1 MISEG
6 ARILTKPT
14 VRIKY
19 PVSRKILR
27 FLKPSDLISYAGKAF
42 CFTCTS
48 LELFAKY
55 EKLEGAPLV
64 DLSQEIVVLGTVENE
79 VLFLDKRFPT
89 PEELEYLFL
98 RGVSAT
104 IGRPVT
110 GSHITELY
118 MRFGRV
124 HFVPTEEFS
133 FIHDDVTIM
142 AKSVEL
148 DDLILY
154 VNVASNGS
162 IYLEG

>member
-1 MISEG
+1 MIFEG
-6 ARILTKPT
+6 ARILAKPT

-27 FLKPSDLISYAGKAF
+27 LLKPSDLISYAGKAF
-42 CFTCTS
+42 CFTCPA
-48 LELFAKY
+48 LEVFAKY

-64 DLSQEIVVLGTVENE
+64 DLSQEIVVFGNVENG
-79 VLFLDKRFPT
+79 VLFLDKAFPT

-110 GSHITELY
+110 GSHITDLY

-124 HFVPTEEFS
+124 HFVPIEEFS
-133 FIHDDVTIM
+133 YIHDDITIM

-148 DDLILY
+148 DDLTLY